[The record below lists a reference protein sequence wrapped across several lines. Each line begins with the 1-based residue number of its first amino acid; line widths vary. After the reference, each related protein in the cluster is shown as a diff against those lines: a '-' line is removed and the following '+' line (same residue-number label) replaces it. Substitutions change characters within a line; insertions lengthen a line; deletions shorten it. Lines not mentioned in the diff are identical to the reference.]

1 MIDIHCHLL
10 PAVDDGQTQITD
22 CLEAMKQAAADG
34 VTDMILTPHY
44 IKSSKYAVNNF
55 KKCQILQL
63 LEIGKKNHGIKMN
76 LYLGNENYIHKDLAN
91 LLDHGEIMSLNGSRY
106 ILVELPVN
114 VEDKSAKQT
123 FYDLVTRGYIP
134 VLAHPER
141 YHYIQKNPEK
151 VDEYLELGCLMQ
163 GDYQSLFGK
172 YGRKAKKTL
181 KYLIKENRIHFLASD
196 THKSTDR
203 YNLKLA
209 YKKVARIAQ
218 DKSTATRLFEDNP
231 RKVLLNQP
239 F

>member
-10 PAVDDGQTQITD
+10 PAVDDGQKQISD
-22 CLEAMKQAAADG
+22 CLELMKQAEQDG

-44 IKSSKYAVNNF
+44 IKGSKYCVNNF

-76 LYLGNENYIHKDLAN
+76 LYLGNENYINEN
-91 LLDHGEIMSLNGSRY
+91 LLSLLDTGEIMSLNGSRY
-106 ILVELPVN
+106 ILVELPVGY
-114 VEDKSAKQT
+114 EDKSAKQT
-123 FYDLVTRGYIP
+123 FYNLITRGYIP

-141 YHYIQKNPEK
+141 YNYIQDNPEK

-181 KYLIKENRIHFLASD
+181 KYLLKENRIHFLASD
-196 THKSTDR
+196 AHKSSDR
-203 YNLKLA
+203 YKLKEA
-209 YKKVARIAQ
+209 YKKVTRITQ
-218 DKSTATRLFEDNP
+218 DKSTAELLFEHNP
-231 RKVLLNQP
+231 RKILYNQP